1 MLSKQSIRSNVSITL
16 NEETTTKDHLIE
28 LSKEWSEREETLFRK
43 MLKQG
48 GNFKIQDQTFKIS
61 LEENTTLNSRGN
73 FDAPIKPMDHSGD
86 NVDPNYIRR

>member
-1 MLSKQSIRSNVSITL
+1 MLSKQSIRSNVKIL
-16 NEETTTKDHLIE
+16 MNEETPTKDQLIE
-28 LSKEWSEREETLFRK
+28 LSEGWSENEEILFRK

-48 GNFKIQDQTFKIS
+48 GNFRIQGQRFKIM

-73 FDAPIKPMDHSGD
+73 YDAPIKPMDHTGD

>member
-1 MLSKQSIRSNVSITL
+1 MLSKQSIRSNVSILL

-28 LSKEWSEREETLFRK
+28 LSKGWSENEEILFRK

-48 GNFKIQDQTFKIS
+48 GDFRIQGQKFKMSI
-61 LEENTTLNSRGN
+61 EENTTLNSRGN
-73 FDAPIKPMDHSGD
+73 FDAPIRPIDIKGD